1 MYAKGK
7 EVLLMGKAQYGWRLW
22 SNWFRSA
29 PWILI
34 ILFTPFLQ
42 KLGGYLYWAF
52 PSVSIPAKGFQIM
65 DNYINVLTIERY
77 APSGN
82 VKFKIPKSKK
92 VCYFSIF
99 VHSFWG
105 HLEKSFGW
113 KFIYRLTKLSSYQL
127 AVTPGAIVIK
137 CFSLVTDD
145 EALKVRAFDLGNPLR
160 QVLEFEGK
168 AKANP
173 IGASILLG

>member
-1 MYAKGK
+1 
-7 EVLLMGKAQYGWRLW
+7 
-22 SNWFRSA
+22 
-29 PWILI
+29 
-34 ILFTPFLQ
+34 
-42 KLGGYLYWAF
+42 
-52 PSVSIPAKGFQIM
+52 
-65 DNYINVLTIERY
+65 
-77 APSGN
+77 
-82 VKFKIPKSKK
+82 
-92 VCYFSIF
+92 
-99 VHSFWG
+99 
-105 HLEKSFGW
+105 
-113 KFIYRLTKLSSYQL
+113 L